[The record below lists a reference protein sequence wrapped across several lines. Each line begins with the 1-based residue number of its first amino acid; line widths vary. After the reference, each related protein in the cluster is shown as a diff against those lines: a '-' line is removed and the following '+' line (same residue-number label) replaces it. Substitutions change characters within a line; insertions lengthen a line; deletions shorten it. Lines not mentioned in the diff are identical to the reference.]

1 MHVGERRLAIRN
13 GLNFQAVPPPELRS
27 GDPNV
32 VAVEVPDE
40 DHAYLNAMSVGSTRV
55 YYMPP
60 DAKVDKGFKVTVVP

>member
-1 MHVGERRLAIRN
+1 MLFR
-13 GLNFQAVPPPELRS
+13 AVPLSVPRAVPLSVPVYTGGS

-40 DHAYLNAMSVGSTRV
+40 DYAYLNANSVGSTRV